1 MVLRWRG
8 WSVVAALGS
17 ALACGCGDD
26 LAAESEDGS
35 ALSTSSTGDG
45 SSGGSSGTSDGA
57 TGSVS
62 VGGEGESEG
71 EGCGEPASVSFIS
84 PGAATENPIW
94 LAVAAEGAVVR
105 VRYSAEGVQALG
117 ESEDPASDFG
127 VSATLETLGPRSL
140 HAVAYDACGEAV
152 AEAVQVT
159 TVSEGEEDE
168 EPGGALGEVCYPGA
182 DAMWSLCW
190 ALSAPVDPEGYTYP
204 PPLDMSPNYRAPVA
218 YLALS
223 GLDLDVSI
231 APNFQL
237 KELVRPDFGDF
248 VVLQPK
254 AVGRL
259 QALRDALGS
268 LAVTS
273 GYRNPQHNMS
283 VGGATWSR
291 HMYGDAFDLKPN
303 SATLQALFERCAVE
317 GASFRQLYED
327 HVHCDWRDVAVDEGF
342 FGPLDGAP
350 ASPQPPEWST
360 SLVRDGDGWLAP
372 ASGWDEG
379 EPLREWRALDSK
391 GALLAASTGR
401 RFVPPE
407 GSARVQVRVGGVAT
421 REVTLP

>member
-1 MVLRWRG
+1 MA
-8 WSVVAALGS
+8 AALGS
-17 ALACGCGDD
+17 ALAGCGDD
-26 LAAESEDGS
+26 LVAAESDDGG
-35 ALSTSSTGDG
+35 AVSTSSAGEGTSGGTSGASDG
-45 SSGGSSGTSDGA
+45 S
-57 TGSVS
+57 TGSTS
-62 VGGEGESEG
+62 AGGESAGEG

-84 PGAATENPIW
+84 PGAAAENPIW
-94 LAVAAEGAVVR
+94 LAVAAEGAVAT

-117 ESEDPASDFG
+117 ESDDPESDFG
-127 VSATLETLGPRSL
+127 VSVTLETLGPRSL

-152 AEAVQVT
+152 AAAVQVT

-168 EPGGALGEVCYPGA
+168 EPEGEPGEVCYPGA

-190 ALSAPVDPEGYTYP
+190 ALSAPADPEGYTYP

-218 YLALS
+218 YVALS

-237 KELVRPDFGDF
+237 HELVRPEFGDF

-268 LAVTS
+268 LTVTS

-303 SATLQALFERCAVE
+303 SATLQALFERCAAE

-342 FGPLDGAP
+342 FGPLSGAP
-350 ASPQPPEWST
+350 APALPPVISV
-360 SLVRDGDGWLAP
+360 SLIRDGDSWLAP

-379 EPLREWRALDSK
+379 EPLREWRAMDSK
-391 GALLAASTGR
+391 GALLAVSTAR
-401 RFVPPE
+401 RFTPPE
-407 GSARVQVRVGGVAT
+407 GSTRVQVRVGGVAL